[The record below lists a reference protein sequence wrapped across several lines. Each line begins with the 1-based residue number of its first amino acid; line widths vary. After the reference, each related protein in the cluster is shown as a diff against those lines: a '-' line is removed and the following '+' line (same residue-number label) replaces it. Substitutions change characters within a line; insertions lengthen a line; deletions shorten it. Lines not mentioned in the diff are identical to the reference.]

1 MKGEVKVKREIRRK
15 KQRRIALLLAVYLLS
30 GVCIAGAEDGDVF
43 PEDMN
48 GNHVHSGTT
57 ITIEGNHASLSNET
71 IELEQKDI
79 ETTNG
84 WGMIAGGLASE
95 GDGSEGDSLHNTV
108 NISQTED
115 NEIYEIYGG
124 WAKRHS
130 EYNKVHFNVDEKIK
144 TAGGI
149 IGGQSDEG
157 NSSYNEI
164 IISGN
169 GRIIPKYKE
178 VKMVIYGGKST
189 HEVSNNK
196 VIIRGNVDISVS
208 ELLGAYT
215 SEHPADRNILEI
227 NTTGHV
233 VAEEPIAGGCA
244 EEGLASNNQ
253 LTVSN
258 GYVESIAVIGGY
270 SPAEN
275 GGESTGNRLIFS
287 GGNIKSYMIAGGYA
301 EQGNSTGNVVTLE
314 NVNIEPNNQFEYAVM
329 VAGAAGKAAKDNEM
343 YLNSSLD
350 LSQANLYGWRCLNG
364 VDSIAHSGN
373 RLIVNST
380 GNKVQGLYNFE
391 ELTFTKLNMN
401 EAALT
406 VVKGGKLEL
415 LPDSE
420 GNSVKLHLPFLRKMD
435 GEKIGAVYILIDASK
450 ASSVKGLNELAGSV
464 KGHPQ
469 TLSYKNGGVQVT
481 GEVGTDVTD
490 DNKLIYGLHT
500 IKTITYGTLDWN
512 ETDAFIA
519 IDGTRNFD
527 LSNTDIDLTRLNF
540 TADSLQ
546 QINEKGSHK
555 MTLLDTEGNK
565 TLNENN
571 IEGNKDSTWTLGN
584 ALTGKGK
591 ASLENGNLI
600 YTIYAS
606 EKSVK
611 ATEETHH
618 VLMGREGDMGLLS
631 AGKDRIMNTFSTLES
646 EDGKP
651 MVFASVGYGYDRYDT
666 GSHIKSHNWTGIAG
680 VGREKAIRNG
690 HLSYG
695 LFYERGDGTYKTY
708 DAEFTGK
715 GDNDYNGGGLLLR
728 YMTENKT
735 YVEGS
740 LRIGHM
746 DSHGE
751 NMLHDADGNPL
762 SYDTDSN
769 YWGTHIGIGHIFELT
784 DEKATIGISGV
795 EKAEKDI
802 DLYGKYFHTCLGGD
816 TVTVNGI
823 DYDLDAIDS
832 DLIRIGTRFNCRQG
846 RTTFYAGIAWDYKM
860 SGKGTGTV
868 SASGMNAPIRSTDTK
883 GSSLMAEAGW
893 KLESTKENPWAVDVS
908 LAACGGQ
915 HRGVYGN
922 VSVGYRF

>member
-1 MKGEVKVKREIRRK
+1 MKREIRRK
-15 KQRRIALLLAVYLLS
+15 KQRRIAILWAVYLLS

-95 GDGSEGDSLHNTV
+95 GDGIKGDSSHNTLR
-108 NISQTED
+108 
-115 NEIYEIYGG
+115 IYQPGNNKIFEIYGG
-124 WAKRHS
+124 FAKERS
-130 EYNKVHFNVDEKIK
+130 EYNKVDLKVDGETKI
-144 TAGGI
+144 TLSI
-149 IGGQSDEG
+149 IGGQAEER
-157 NSSYNEI
+157 NASYNEI
-164 IISGN
+164 VISGKGN
-169 GRIIPKYKE
+169 IIPVYE
-178 VKMVIYGGKST
+178 QYGIDIYGGKSY
-189 HEVSNNK
+189 HEVSHNK
-196 VIIRGNVDISVS
+196 VLITENVNIYTDKIS
-208 ELLGAYT
+208 GAYT
-215 SEHPADRNILEI
+215 SDHPANMNVLDI
-227 NTTGHV
+227 NTTGRV
-233 VAEEPIAGGCA
+233 VAVYQITGGYA
-244 EEGLASNNQ
+244 QEGLASNNQ
-253 LTVSN
+253 LTISN
-258 GYVESIAVIGGY
+258 GYIEANGVIGGY
-270 SPAEN
+270 SPADN
-275 GGESTGNRLIFS
+275 GGESTGNRLTLS

-301 EQGNSTGNVVTLE
+301 DQGNSNGNSVILE
-314 NVNIEPNNQFEYAVM
+314 NVKIEPNDQSEYAV
-329 VAGAAGKAAKDNEM
+329 VAAGAGGTAAKDNEM

-350 LSQANLYGWRCLNG
+350 LSRANLYGWRAVNG
-364 VDSIAHSGN
+364 VDSITHSSN
-373 RLIVNST
+373 KLIINST
-380 GNKVQGLYNFE
+380 GNKVHGLYNFE
-391 ELTFTKLNMN
+391 DLIFTKSDMN

-406 VVKGGKLEL
+406 VNGGGVEL

-420 GNSVKLHLPFLRKMD
+420 GNPVKIHLPSLMD
-435 GEKIGAVYILIDASK
+435 GDEIGAVYTLIDASK
-450 ASSVKGLNELAGSV
+450 ASTVKGLDELAKDYEGSSEIF
-464 KGHPQ
+464 
-469 TLSYKNGGVQVT
+469 SYKEGAVQVE
-481 GEVGTDVTD
+481 GKSVVTATS
-490 DNKLIYGLHT
+490 DNKLLYRLGSINS
-500 IKTITYGTLDWN
+500 ITYGNLDW
-512 ETDAFIA
+512 ETN
-519 IDGTRNFD
+519 GTVVSLDNTKNFD
-527 LSNTDIDLTRLNF
+527 LSNTKVDLTHLSFN
-540 TADSLQ
+540 TDSLTSSVTD
-546 QINEKGSHK
+546 KGTYR
-555 MTLLDTEGNK
+555 MTLLDTAGNT
-565 TLNENN
+565 TLKEEN
-571 IEGNKDSTWTLGN
+571 IEGNKESSWTLGN
-584 ALTGKGK
+584 ALAGKGS
-591 ASLENGNLI
+591 ASLEDNGNLI
-600 YTIYAS
+600 YTIHAS
-606 EKSVK
+606 EDSIK

-618 VLMGREGDMGLLS
+618 ILMGREGDMGLLS
-631 AGKDRIMNTFSTLES
+631 AGKDRIMNTFSTLKS
-646 EDGKP
+646 EDGEP
-651 MVFASVGYGYDRYDT
+651 VVFASVGYGYDRYDT
-666 GSHIKSHNWTGIAG
+666 GSHIRSHNWTGVAG
-680 VGREKAIRNG
+680 AGQEKKLSKG
-690 HLSYG
+690 SLSYG
-695 LFYERGDGTYKTY
+695 LFYERGDGSYKTY
-708 DAEFTGK
+708 DAGFTGK
-715 GDNDYNGGGLLLR
+715 GDNDYNGGGFLLR

-846 RTTFYAGIAWDYKM
+846 RTTFYAGIAWDYEM

-893 KLESTKENPWAVDVS
+893 KLESAHDNPWTLDVN
-908 LAACGGQ
+908 LAAYGGQ
-915 HRGVYGN
+915 HRGIYGN